1 MSGEPTSETWKGG
14 CFFPGQ
20 IPEGLDL
27 VIGDLGC
34 APHQMLGYRLADS
47 IYHQAWPRTQLPA
60 GLFDTDT
67 SKRQEAVTTLATTA
81 NESLNTYTIAK
92 LRDLEEL
99 LLALTAAHPGST
111 KRTDSGN
118 RRSDA
123 ADETTAEIL
132 NRMWK
137 APRERQ
143 RLIAA
148 GSADG
153 IAPLIGKG
161 ATAVKTAGIIWV
173 EKIKPALAA
182 ARYAARIERDER
194 RRKGRS

>member
-34 APHQMLGYRLADS
+34 APHLLHGYRLASS
-47 IYHQAWPRTQLPA
+47 IYHQAWPPTQLPA

-67 SKRQEAVTTLATTA
+67 SKRQEAVTTLATAA

-92 LRDLEEL
+92 LRDIEEI
-99 LLALTAAHPGST
+99 LLALTVAHPGST

-148 GSADG
+148 GSAAG

-161 ATAVKTAGIIWV
+161 ATAVKTAGIIWD